1 MSKKLTKA
9 DLQFNKNVKERIN
22 SDTKENKQNIMF
34 CSITNPIFIP
44 KRNNNKNVNNNYV
57 RKYKYTRKNYY

>member
-22 SDTKENKQNIMF
+22 SDAKENKQNIMF

-44 KRNNNKNVNNNYV
+44 KRNNNKK
-57 RKYKYTRKNYY
+57 RK